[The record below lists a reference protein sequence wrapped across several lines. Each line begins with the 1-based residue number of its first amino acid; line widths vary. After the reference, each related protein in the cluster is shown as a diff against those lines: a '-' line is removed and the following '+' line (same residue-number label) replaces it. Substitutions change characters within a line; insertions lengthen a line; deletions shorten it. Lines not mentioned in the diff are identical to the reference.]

1 MKIEEMRR
9 RINRL
14 DESLLDL
21 LNQRAQLAGLIGHWK
36 TERGREVYDPARESQ
51 LLRRL
56 LSHNNGPLGKTELR
70 NIYREVLSASRRRQA
85 DLKIVYLGPEAT
97 FSHEAALKNFG
108 LSAKYLPVK
117 NINDIFH
124 RIEDKQAD
132 YGVVPVENSLAGIVS
147 YTLDMFIDSDIK
159 ICSELYLSISHNLLS
174 RGSLS
179 RIKTIYSHPQ
189 VFSQCRNWLER
200 HLPEAELI
208 EMSSTAAAAR
218 QAGGEEG
225 SAAIAGT
232 LAGRIYKLKVLAKKI
247 EDNSRN
253 ITRFLVVGTK
263 SPSASGRDRTSIL
276 FALPHRSGSL
286 QEALLPFKKRGI
298 SLTAIQSRPSR
309 KKPWEYYFYVD
320 FEGHCRNREVKA
332 TLDELNNHCLFLKVL
347 GSYPRAEDS

>member
-1 MKIEEMRR
+1 MKIEEIRR

-14 DESLLDL
+14 DENLLRL
-21 LNQRAQLAGLIGHWK
+21 LNQRAHLAGLIGQWK
-36 TERGREVYDPARESQ
+36 TKRGRAVYDPARESQ

-56 LSHNNGPLGKTELR
+56 LSQNKGPLGKTELR
-70 NIYREVLSASRRRQA
+70 NIYREVLSASRRLQA

-117 NINDIFH
+117 SINDIFH

-147 YTLDMFIDSDIK
+147 YTLDMFVDSDIK
-159 ICSELYLSISHNLLS
+159 ICSELYLSISHNLIS
-174 RGSLS
+174 GGPFS
-179 RIKTIYSHPQ
+179 RIKKIYSHPQ
-189 VFSQCRNWLER
+189 VFSQCRNWVEQ
-200 HLPEAELI
+200 HFPEAELI

-218 QAGGEEG
+218 QAGREED
-225 SAAIAGT
+225 SAAIAGI
-232 LAGRIYKLKVLAKKI
+232 LAARIYGLKVLSERI
-247 EDNSRN
+247 EDSSRN
-253 ITRFLVVGTK
+253 ITRFLVIGTK
-263 SPSASGRDRTSIL
+263 FPSASGRDRTSIL

-332 TLDELNNHCLFLKVL
+332 ALDELSKHCLFVKVL
-347 GSYPRAEDS
+347 GSYPQA